1 MRCVK
6 SFGER
11 VAARHPGR
19 QTAEIVIR
27 VALLNRFNAL
37 GTAEI
42 ARLAQ
47 TGGERGRHT
56 LRRLAATLPPLT
68 WDDYSVYWN
77 CVF

>member
-6 SFGER
+6 SFGAC

-47 TGGERGRHT
+47 
-56 LRRLAATLPPLT
+56 
-68 WDDYSVYWN
+68 S
-77 CVF
+77 